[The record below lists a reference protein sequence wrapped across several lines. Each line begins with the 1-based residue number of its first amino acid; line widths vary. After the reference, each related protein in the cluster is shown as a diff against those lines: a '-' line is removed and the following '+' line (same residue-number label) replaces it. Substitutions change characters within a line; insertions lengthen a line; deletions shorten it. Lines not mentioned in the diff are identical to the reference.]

1 MNRVKSGIPGL
12 DDLMEGGFPESSSIL
27 VSGSAGSGK
36 SILCLEY
43 LYNGAKLFNEPGVYM
58 TLEEGPH
65 SLWWNMQRFK
75 WDLLPLERANLL
87 KIYKFEPTANMKDD
101 AEVQIQ
107 RIVEKAKAMQAKRL
121 VIDSITA
128 FSFWIDDVAKIRY
141 AVYVLIEELR
151 KINCTT
157 LLTCETS
164 GRKSDV
170 SRFGVEEFLTDGV
183 VQLFFLPPHRS
194 VFVRKMRGTNHDKNV
209 HTMDINDS
217 GLSIDAKSEILWEA
231 IKD

>member
-27 VSGSAGSGK
+27 ISGSAGSGK

-43 LYNGAKLFNEPGVYM
+43 LYNGAKLYNEPGVYI

-65 SLWWNMQRFK
+65 NLWWNMQRFK

-157 LLTCETS
+157 LLTCETT
-164 GRKSDV
+164 GKKNDI

-209 HTMDINDS
+209 HTMDINES
-217 GLSIDAKSEILWEA
+217 GLSIDSKSEILWEA